1 MEFYT
6 SVVLVSQNA
15 RTGWSKFRSFVEIKT
30 DQGTGFGKWIDLQYK
45 VQFSTGV
52 NFFTS

>member
-1 MEFYT
+1 MLHWYPEMQEQGGPG
-6 SVVLVSQNA
+6 LE
-15 RTGWSKFRSFVEIKT
+15 SFVEIKT
-30 DQGTGFGKWIDLQYK
+30 NQGTGFGKWIDLQYK